1 MAFPNKHLAIPTL
14 LGILIMPWGEMAS
27 GKLQAPQ
34 QAQASLPRCPA
45 SFLTDAVVDLP
56 GNLWVA
62 SEGQG
67 LWRLPPGGSWEQ
79 MDKTAGFPQDS
90 SNIYA
95 LTVDAQGRVWAGTA
109 HKGVAVWNGRE
120 WKTYNRL
127 NGLAGDRIFDIQ
139 SCPGTGN
146 VAVATS
152 GGLSVYNPSQGSWI
166 SATRAEGLAENQ
178 IESLAF
184 TRGGGLVAAYQ
195 CGGVGFSSPENGWKK
210 WNNIQ
215 APWHWDEKK
224 RVYQPGEMYGTGLPS
239 NQCNAIKAA
248 GNGVWAGTSCG
259 LAWLNQGKWLYVR
272 GKDAQGKNKG
282 IHGGLPSVLRKTGFP
297 SELKK
302 PELLPEDYITAL
314 LPCREGLWI
323 GFRKEGAVLWDPV
336 EMKVIKRALNKQRST
351 KAKWVREFVVYPNG
365 EVYACTNG
373 GGLQKV
379 GETAKYRVK
388 GERKEK
394 TAPHPKEAPAPDVE
408 GLPVLETEGARK
420 TAAAGTGVMYAG
432 EDWATRGDWCG
443 HYGQDAALLC
453 AVNAPYNDSYFS
465 TRYPDL
471 YQPDAAPRGGKILQI
486 DIRGY
491 MGLHKGKKDF
501 LRGWCHKTSWPE
513 NRNVLYCPE
522 VGTRTEAEW
531 DDHGEA
537 YAPTFDGPDI
547 WVVTDIP
554 EGLHEVALYFYNPNA
569 REGNAGYRD
578 YLIEARSWKPK
589 YPDYINFLIQ
599 GNRMRILEKREPPA
613 GGWWKNLEK
622 RKEELFAQQARPPEA
637 RTRVKDFGGNGVYKR
652 FLVKGPVSC
661 SFTVKRNSSFNTIV
675 NGIFVTRLD
684 AKYETY
690 DILAPDDPYIP
701 TTRFINIGDDL
712 PLDTLSLW
720 SSAQMNHLPS
730 PSAWDRAERKKLA
743 AYRSL
748 AAFQSTHPDHKACLQ
763 LLRVWKFGLR
773 LWDQE
778 QRQEFDEACRR
789 SWAHLQKSN
798 VIYRSKEWRPYSPN
812 VLPLSKEEL
821 SAMKELGI
829 DWKSYLPGATP
840 PPEKS
845 LEELKNDLKN
855 NQQQTQPTPNED
867 PFSMD
872 CNELPR
878 NRNTPQLLCLG
889 E

>member
-1 MAFPNKHLAIPTL
+1 MTVLSIHCMRKTL
-14 LGILIMPWGEMAS
+14 CRLIICLLISTQAAHG
-27 GKLQAPQ
+27 QAPGTQ
-34 QAQASLPRCPA
+34 QRAPSLPRCPA
-45 SFLTDAVVDLP
+45 LFLTDAVVDRQ
-56 GNLWVA
+56 GALWAA
-62 SEGQG
+62 SESRG
-67 LWRLPPGGSWEQ
+67 LWKLPPGGSWQQ
-79 MDKTAGFPQDS
+79 MNGSPGFPQDS
-90 SNIYA
+90 LNVYA
-95 LTVDAQGRVWAGTA
+95 LAVDHQGRVWTGTA
-109 HKGVAVWNGRE
+109 HEGVAVWNGQT
-120 WKTYNRL
+120 WKSYNRL
-127 NGLAGDRIFDIQ
+127 NGLAGDRVFDIQ
-139 SCPGTGN
+139 VNPESGD
-146 VAVATS
+146 VAIATS
-152 GGLSVYNPSQGSWI
+152 GGLSIYSPSEKNWTTV
-166 SATRAEGLAENQ
+166 TRAEGLAENQ

-184 TRGGGLVAAYQ
+184 TEEGGLIAGYQ
-195 CGGVGFSSPENGWKK
+195 CGGVGFCPPGNGWKK
-210 WNNIQ
+210 WNNAQ
-215 APWHWDEKK
+215 APWHWDEGH
-224 RVYQPGEMYGTGLPS
+224 RMYQPAEKCGTGLPS
-239 NQCNAIKAA
+239 NLCNAATAA
-248 GNGVWAGTSCG
+248 GNGVWVGTTCG
-259 LAWLNQGKWLYVR
+259 LAWLHKGKWLYTR
-272 GKDAQGKNKG
+272 GKDAEAKNKG
-282 IHGGLPSVLRKTGFP
+282 VHGGLPSVFRKTGFP

-302 PELLPEDYITAL
+302 PELLPEDYVTAL
-314 LPCREGLWI
+314 LPCREGLWV

-336 EMKVIKRALNKQRST
+336 EMKIVKRALHKQRNA
-351 KAKWVREFVVYPNG
+351 KAKWVRNFLLHSNG

-379 GETAKYRVK
+379 GETATYRVK
-388 GERKEK
+388 GKKAEK
-394 TAPHPKEAPAPDVE
+394 SVPHPENAPAPRVK
-408 GLPVLETEGARK
+408 GWPALETEGGRN
-420 TAAAGTGVMYAG
+420 TGTGVIYAG

-465 TRYPDL
+465 TRYPDWC
-471 YQPDAAPRGGKILQI
+471 QPDAVPRGEKILQI

-491 MGLHKGKKDF
+491 MGPHQGKKDF

-531 DDHGEA
+531 DDHGEV
-537 YAPTFDGPDI
+537 YASTFDGPDI
-547 WVVTDIP
+547 WVATDIP
-554 EGLHEVALYFYNPNA
+554 EGLHEVALYFYNPNS
-569 REGNAGYRD
+569 REGKAGYRD
-578 YLIEARSWKPK
+578 YLIEARTWKPK

-599 GNRMRILEKREPPA
+599 GNRMRNLEKREPA
-613 GGWWKNLEK
+613 EGSWWKNLEK
-622 RKEELFAQQARPPEA
+622 RKEELFAQQTKPAEA

-652 FLVKGPVSC
+652 FLVKGPTSC

-701 TTRFINIGDDL
+701 TTRFINIGDEL

-720 SSAQMNHLPS
+720 SSAQMRHLPS
-730 PSAWDRAERKKLA
+730 PSAWDKAERKKLA

-748 AAFQSTHPDHKACLQ
+748 AATQSAHPEHKACLQ

-789 SWAHLQKSN
+789 SWAHLQHSN

-829 DWKSYLPGATP
+829 DWKSYLPGANP

-845 LEELKNDLKN
+845 LEQLKNDLKKK
-855 NQQQTQPTPNED
+855 QDQPQPIPNED

-872 CNELPR
+872 HYELPR
-878 NRNTPQLLCLG
+878 NCNTPEFLCLG

>member
-1 MAFPNKHLAIPTL
+1 M
-14 LGILIMPWGEMAS
+14 
-27 GKLQAPQ
+27 
-34 QAQASLPRCPA
+34 
-45 SFLTDAVVDLP
+45 D
-56 GNLWVA
+56 
-62 SEGQG
+62 G
-67 LWRLPPGGSWEQ
+67 L
-79 MDKTAGFPQDS
+79 
-90 SNIYA
+90 
-95 LTVDAQGRVWAGTA
+95 
-109 HKGVAVWNGRE
+109 
-120 WKTYNRL
+120 
-127 NGLAGDRIFDIQ
+127 
-139 SCPGTGN
+139 C
-146 VAVATS
+146 
-152 GGLSVYNPSQGSWI
+152 
-166 SATRAEGLAENQ
+166 
-178 IESLAF
+178 
-184 TRGGGLVAAYQ
+184 
-195 CGGVGFSSPENGWKK
+195 
-210 WNNIQ
+210 
-215 APWHWDEKK
+215 
-224 RVYQPGEMYGTGLPS
+224 
-239 NQCNAIKAA
+239 
-248 GNGVWAGTSCG
+248 
-259 LAWLNQGKWLYVR
+259 
-272 GKDAQGKNKG
+272 
-282 IHGGLPSVLRKTGFP
+282 
-297 SELKK
+297 
-302 PELLPEDYITAL
+302 
-314 LPCREGLWI
+314 
-323 GFRKEGAVLWDPV
+323 
-336 EMKVIKRALNKQRST
+336 
-351 KAKWVREFVVYPNG
+351 
-365 EVYACTNG
+365 
-373 GGLQKV
+373 
-379 GETAKYRVK
+379 
-388 GERKEK
+388 
-394 TAPHPKEAPAPDVE
+394 
-408 GLPVLETEGARK
+408 VLETEGARK

-465 TRYPDL
+465 TLYPDL
-471 YQPDAAPRGGKILQI
+471 YQPDAAPRGEKILQI

-531 DDHGEA
+531 DDHGKA

-578 YLIEARSWKPK
+578 YLIEARTWKPK
-589 YPDYINFLIQ
+589 YPDYVNFLIQ

-622 RKEELFAQQARPPEA
+622 RKEELFAQQAKPPET
-637 RTRVKDFGGNGVYKR
+637 RTRVKEFGGNGVYKR

-701 TTRFINIGDDL
+701 TTRFISIGDDL

-720 SSAQMNHLPS
+720 SSAQMRHLPS

-748 AAFQSTHPDHKACLQ
+748 AAFQGTHPEHKECLQ

-798 VIYRSKEWRPYSPN
+798 VIYRSREWRPYSPN

-829 DWKSYLPGATP
+829 DWKSYLPGASP

-845 LEELKNDLKN
+845 LEEIKNDLKN
-855 NQQQTQPTPNED
+855 NQEQTQPTPNED

-872 CNELPR
+872 CN
-878 NRNTPQLLCLG
+878 
-889 E
+889 

>member
-1 MAFPNKHLAIPTL
+1 M
-14 LGILIMPWGEMAS
+14 
-27 GKLQAPQ
+27 
-34 QAQASLPRCPA
+34 
-45 SFLTDAVVDLP
+45 

-67 LWRLPPGGSWEQ
+67 LWRLSPGGSWEQ
-79 MDKTAGFPQDS
+79 MSNNPDFPQDS
-90 SNIYA
+90 LNIYA
-95 LTVDAQGRVWAGTA
+95 LAVDQQGRIWTGTA
-109 HKGVAVWNGRE
+109 HEGVAVWNGQA

-127 NGLAGDRIFDIQ
+127 NGLAGDRVFDIRVSQ
-139 SCPGTGN
+139 ESGD
-146 VAVATS
+146 VAIATS
-152 GGLSVYNPSQGSWI
+152 GGLSIYSPVKGTWTSI
-166 SATRAEGLAENQ
+166 TRAEGLTENQ

-184 TRGGGLVAAYQ
+184 MRGGTLAVGYQ
-195 CGGVGFSSPENGWKK
+195 CGGVGFCTPESGWKK
-210 WNNIQ
+210 WNNVQ
-215 APWHWDEKK
+215 APWHWDEG
-224 RVYQPGEMYGTGLPS
+224 RRMYQPGEIYGTGLPS
-239 NQCNAIKAA
+239 NQCNALTAA
-248 GNGVWAGTSCG
+248 GNGVWVGTSCG

-282 IHGGLPSVLRKTGFP
+282 IHGGLPSVFRKTGFP

-323 GFRKEGAVLWDPV
+323 GFRKEGAALWDPI
-336 EMKVIKRALNKQRST
+336 EMKVLKRSLHKQHSA
-351 KAKWVREFVVYPNG
+351 KAKWVRNFVVYPNG

-379 GETAKYRVK
+379 GETAPYRVK
-388 GERKEK
+388 GEKEK
-394 TAPHPKEAPAPDVE
+394 TSVSHPKDSPIPRME
-408 GLPVLETEGARK
+408 GLPAMEVEGARK
-420 TAAAGTGVMYAG
+420 PDTGTGVMYAG

-465 TRYPDL
+465 TQYPDWC
-471 YQPDAAPRGGKILQI
+471 QPDAAPRGEKLFQI

-491 MGLHKGKKDF
+491 IGLHKGKKDF
-501 LRGWCHKTSWPE
+501 LRGWCHKRSWPE

-537 YAPTFDGPDI
+537 YASTFDGPDI
-547 WVVTDIP
+547 WIVADIP
-554 EGLHEVALYFYNPNA
+554 EGLHEVSLYFYNPNV

-578 YLIEARSWKPK
+578 YLIEARTWKPK

-599 GNRMRILEKREPPA
+599 GNRMRALENRAPTEGA
-613 GGWWKNLEK
+613 WWKNLAK
-622 RKEELFAQQARPPEA
+622 RTEELFSQQTKPVEA
-637 RTRVKDFGGNGVYKR
+637 RTRVKDFGGNGVYKK

-684 AKYETY
+684 GKYETY
-690 DILAPDDPYIP
+690 DILAPDDCYIP
-701 TTRFINIGDDL
+701 TTQSINIGDDL

-720 SSAQMNHLPS
+720 SSAQMRHLPS
-730 PSAWDRAERKKLA
+730 PATWDKAEEKKLA

-748 AAFQSTHPDHKACLQ
+748 AAFQDSHAEHQACRQ

-773 LWDQE
+773 LWDHE
-778 QRQEFDEACRR
+778 QRLEFDEAIRR
-789 SWAHLQKSN
+789 SWAYLQKSN

-821 SAMKELGI
+821 STMKELGI
-829 DWKSYLPGATP
+829 DWKNYLPGAMP

-845 LEELKNDLKN
+845 LEELKNELKKKID
-855 NQQQTQPTPNED
+855 QPQPRQIPNED

-872 CNELPR
+872 YHELPGSSR
-878 NRNTPQLLCLG
+878 IPHLLCLG

>member
-1 MAFPNKHLAIPTL
+1 M
-14 LGILIMPWGEMAS
+14 ILQTTQGQTAS
-27 GKLQAPQ
+27 GKMGETSHAPP
-34 QAQASLPRCPA
+34 SLPRCPA
-45 SFLTDAVVDLP
+45 LFLTDAVVDQK
-56 GNLWVA
+56 GILWAA
-62 SEGQG
+62 SEHQG
-67 LWRLPPGGSWEQ
+67 LWRLVPGASWEQ
-79 MDKTAGFPQDS
+79 VNTHPDFPQDS
-90 SNIYA
+90 LNIDA
-95 LTVDAQGRVWAGTA
+95 LAADQQGRVWAGTS
-109 HKGVAVWNGRE
+109 HEGVAVWNGRT
-120 WKTYNRL
+120 WKSYNRL
-127 NGLAGDRIFDIQ
+127 NGLIGDRVFDIQ
-139 SCPGTGN
+139 ASPESGD
-146 VAVATS
+146 VAIATS
-152 GGLSVYNPSQGSWI
+152 GGLSIYSPAKGSWT
-166 SATRAEGLAENQ
+166 SVTRAEGLAENQ
-178 IESLAF
+178 IESMAF
-184 TRGGGLVAAYQ
+184 MGGGGLVVGYQ
-195 CGGVGFSSPENGWKK
+195 CGGVGFCTPGKGWKK
-210 WNNIQ
+210 WNNMQ
-215 APWHWDEKK
+215 APWHWDAD
-224 RVYQPGEMYGTGLPS
+224 RRMYQPGEKYGTGLPS
-239 NQCNAIKAA
+239 NLCNAVTAA
-248 GNGVWAGTSCG
+248 GNGVWAGASCG
-259 LAWLNQGKWLYVR
+259 LAWFNQGKWLYVR

-282 IHGGLPSVLRKTGFP
+282 IHGGLPSVFRKTGFP
-297 SELKK
+297 SGLKK

-336 EMKVIKRALNKQRST
+336 EMKVVKRALHKQRSA
-351 KAKWVREFVVYPNG
+351 KAKWVRNFVVHPNG

-373 GGLQKV
+373 DGLQKV
-379 GETAKYRVK
+379 GETAKYRVE
-388 GERKEK
+388 GEKEGK
-394 TAPHPKEAPAPDVE
+394 PAPHPKEAPVPHGE
-408 GLPVLETEGARK
+408 GLPVLETEGAGK

-443 HYGQDAALLC
+443 HYGQDTALLC
-453 AVNAPYNDSYFS
+453 AVNAPYNDTYFS
-465 TRYPDL
+465 TRYPDWCR
-471 YQPDAAPRGGKILQI
+471 PGAVPGGEKILQI

-522 VGTRTEAEW
+522 AGTRTEAEW

-537 YAPTFDGPDI
+537 YASTFDGPDI

-578 YLIEARSWKPK
+578 YLIEARTWKSK

-599 GNRMRILEKREPPA
+599 GNRMRILEKREPSE

-622 RKEELFAQQARPPEA
+622 RKEELFAQQARPVEA

-661 SFTVKRNSSFNTIV
+661 SFTVKRNASFNTIV

-684 AKYETY
+684 ARYDTY

-701 TTRFINIGDDL
+701 TTRSISIGDDL
-712 PLDTLSLW
+712 PLDILSLW
-720 SSAQMNHLPS
+720 SSAQMRHLPS
-730 PSAWDRAERKKLA
+730 PSAWDKAEEKKLM

-748 AAFQSTHPDHKACLQ
+748 AAFQSSHEEHQACRQ

-773 LWDQE
+773 LWNQE

-789 SWAHLQKSN
+789 SWAHLQESN

-821 SAMKELGI
+821 NAMRELGI
-829 DWKSYLPGATP
+829 DWKNYLPDSAH

-845 LEELKNDLKN
+845 LEELKSILNA
-855 NQQQTQPTPNED
+855 QQD
-867 PFSMD
+867 
-872 CNELPR
+872 
-878 NRNTPQLLCLG
+878 
-889 E
+889 

>member
-1 MAFPNKHLAIPTL
+1 MAFSNKHLAIPTL
-14 LGILIMPWGEMAS
+14 LGILIMPWGQAAS
-27 GKLQAPQ
+27 GKLQAPR

-45 SFLTDAVVDLP
+45 SFLTDAVVDFP

-79 MDKTAGFPQDS
+79 MDKTAGFPQNS

-109 HKGVAVWNGRE
+109 HEGVAVWNGRE

-139 SCPGTGN
+139 SCTGTGN

-210 WNNIQ
+210 WNNMQ

-248 GNGVWAGTSCG
+248 GNGVWAGTNCG

-272 GKDAQGKNKG
+272 GKDAQAKNKG
-282 IHGGLPSVLRKTGFP
+282 IHGGLPSVLRKTGYP

-302 PELLPEDYITAL
+302 PELLPEDYVTAL

-351 KAKWVREFVVYPNG
+351 RAKWVREFVVYPNG

-394 TAPHPKEAPAPDVE
+394 TAPHPKEAPAPDVD
-408 GLPVLETEGARK
+408 GLCVLETEGARK

-471 YQPDAAPRGGKILQI
+471 YQPDAAPRGEKILQI

-569 REGNAGYRD
+569 KEGNAGYRD
-578 YLIEARSWKPK
+578 YLIEARTWKPK
-589 YPDYINFLIQ
+589 YPDYVNFLIQ

-622 RKEELFAQQARPPEA
+622 RKEELFAQQARPPET
-637 RTRVKDFGGNGVYKR
+637 RTRVKEFGGNGVYKR

-701 TTRFINIGDDL
+701 TTRFISIGDDL

-720 SSAQMNHLPS
+720 SSAQMRHLPS

-748 AAFQSTHPDHKACLQ
+748 AAFQGTHPEHKACLQ

-798 VIYRSKEWRPYSPN
+798 VIYRSREWRPYSPN

-829 DWKSYLPGATP
+829 DWKSYLPGASP

-845 LEELKNDLKN
+845 LEEIKNDLKN
-855 NQQQTQPTPNED
+855 NQEQTQPTPNED

-872 CNELPR
+872 CN
-878 NRNTPQLLCLG
+878 
-889 E
+889 